1 MRTNKPLLNFLSI
14 SRYGP
19 KFFVSNV
26 SKKKFKYSFEV
37 GSARKIHPMR
47 ELSMGT
53 DRLLITP
60 NLIAVTD
67 HGAGTINKQ
76 FS

>member
-1 MRTNKPLLNFLSI
+1 MRTNKPILNFI
-14 SRYGP
+14 SLNRHRP
-19 KFFVSNV
+19 NFFVSNV

-37 GSARKIHPMR
+37 GSTRKIHPMR
-47 ELSMGT
+47 ELSQGT

-67 HGAGTINKQ
+67 HGTGAINKQ

>member
-1 MRTNKPLLNFLSI
+1 MRINKPILKFLSFI
-14 SRYGP
+14 RHEP
-19 KFFVSNV
+19 KYFVSNV

-37 GSARKIHPMR
+37 GSVRKIHPMR
-47 ELSMGT
+47 ELSQGT

-67 HGAGTINKQ
+67 HGTGAINKQ